1 MNDTQPKLEKWS
13 WWYLLFLIQFIAV
26 LSPPSGYTALYTV
39 ILNLI
44 VTIVLTPL
52 LNSMHAAA
60 VDETVAADYRAQ

>member
-1 MNDTQPKLEKWS
+1 MVS
-13 WWYLLFLIQFIAV
+13 A
-26 LSPPSGYTALYTV
+26 SLYTV

-60 VDETVAADYRAQ
+60 VDETVATDYRAQ

>member
-1 MNDTQPKLEKWS
+1 VGLVVS
-13 WWYLLFLIQFIAV
+13 A
-26 LSPPSGYTALYTV
+26 SPDPIHRGSLAAFSYTALYTV

-60 VDETVAADYRAQ
+60 VDETVAAEYRAQ